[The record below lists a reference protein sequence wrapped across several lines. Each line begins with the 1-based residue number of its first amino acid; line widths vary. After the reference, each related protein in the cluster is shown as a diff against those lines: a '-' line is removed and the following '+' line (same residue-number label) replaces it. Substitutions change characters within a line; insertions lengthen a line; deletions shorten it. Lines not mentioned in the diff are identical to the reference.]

1 MKPREKIQRIHK
13 NIIDKFETNE
23 SIYKNNIQ
31 KNGYIKNIT
40 TIYDDIL
47 QMNLLEDS
55 KENLVKDKLYDLHNY
70 VSLYILNLDE
80 ENK

>member
-13 NIIDKFETNE
+13 NIIDKFDSNE
-23 SIYKNNIQ
+23 QIYKNNIQ
-31 KNGYIKNIT
+31 KNGYTKNIT

-55 KENLVKDKLYDLHNY
+55 KENSVKDKLYDLHNY
-70 VSLYILNLDE
+70 ISLYILNLDE

>member
-13 NIIDKFETNE
+13 NIIDKFDSNE

-47 QMNLLEDS
+47 QINLLEDS
-55 KENLVKDKLYDLHNY
+55 KENSVKDRLYDLHNY
-70 VSLYILNLDE
+70 ISLYILNLDE